1 MTRSTV
7 RVAALLASSLYASAA
22 TASPAAGSVHLELEA
37 GAVWF
42 SRNDV
47 RIPGDTGTKFD
58 MREATGRGPD
68 GYGRIRLEWQVAER
82 HALRLTWA
90 PLEVDGRGHLEEDV
104 VFAGSGFSAARPVE
118 GSWRFDSWR
127 GTWRWT
133 FHEGARWTWG
143 VGGTVL
149 VRDARV
155 ALTQGAV
162 RADDQ
167 DIGVVPLLHLRGERR
182 LGAHTTLVLD
192 VDGAAAPQGRAIDA
206 ALLLRREFARDWQ
219 LAAGWRTLEGGAD
232 NDDVYTFSWQH
243 YAVLTLG
250 RRF

>member
-1 MTRSTV
+1 MV
-7 RVAALLASSLYASAA
+7 RCSLRAAALALSLLASSAA
-22 TASPAAGSVHLELEA
+22 AAEAGDVRLELEA
-37 GAVWF
+37 GAAWF

-47 RIPGDTGTKFD
+47 RIPGGTGTKFD
-58 MREATGRGPD
+58 IREATGRGPD
-68 GYGRIRLEWQVAER
+68 PYGRVRLEWQVAER

-90 PLEVDGRGHLEEDV
+90 PLEVEGTGNLEGDV
-104 VFAGSGFSAARPVE
+104 AFAGADFSGASPVE

-127 GTWRWT
+127 GTYRWT

-143 VGGTVL
+143 MGGTVL

-155 ALTQGAV
+155 ALAQGAV

-182 LGAHTTLVLD
+182 LGAHTALVLD
-192 VDGAAAPQGRAIDA
+192 LDGAAAPQGRAIDA
-206 ALLLRREFARDWQ
+206 ALLLRRDWASGWQ
-219 LAAGWRTLEGGAD
+219 LAAGWRTLEGGGD
-232 NDDVYTFSWQH
+232 TDDVYTFAWQH